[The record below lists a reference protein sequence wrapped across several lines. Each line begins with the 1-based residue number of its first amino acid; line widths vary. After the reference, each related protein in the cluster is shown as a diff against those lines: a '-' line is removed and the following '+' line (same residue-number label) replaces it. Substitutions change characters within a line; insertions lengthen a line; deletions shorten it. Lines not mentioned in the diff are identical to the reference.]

1 MDAAYIEDKG
11 KATKLPIEE
20 LNTMLP
26 FPDAFRRGNASWL
39 RWKEDSK
46 FVPIIVD
53 NSWAVMSV
61 ALFRINIPALFT

>member
-1 MDAAYIEDKG
+1 MALKGTATTPAA
-11 KATKLPIEE
+11 EE

-26 FPDAFRRGNASWL
+26 FPDAFRSGYASWL

-53 NSWAVMSV
+53 NSCCVMSE
-61 ALFRINIPALFT
+61 ALFSSSMPALFT